1 MGCCFSRGATTG
13 AKHFGENVEVVN
25 DSALS
30 LLLWVNGGGTICKC
44 PPGTTTMV
52 SRPAHLMRGPQMW
65 TATLDLPQIGL
76 QGLQVCSW
84 SQSSLQLKIG
94 LGVHNSVTSHL
105 SSGHGYALNIA
116 TLLLLVQ
123 KQRRVKMRHR
133 EQLARKRRILLVARV
148 RAAKTLQR
156 ATRSWLVT
164 VVYECPVC
172 LDDLPLMDTKNM
184 CKSAQGGHRLCA
196 PCATRYVDMAIG
208 EGKLYVRCSGIACAE
223 LVSKESLT
231 KLASQGALDT
241 YEANLVGVHTQ
252 RLADESDPAFLTF
265 ASEHTRRCPACQ
277 VLIWRSEGCDQMR
290 CRCGHGFNWS
300 SPEARVHLGA

>member
-1 MGCCFSRGATTG
+1 MGCCFSRSATTG

-25 DSALS
+25 DSDFS
-30 LLLWVNGGGTICKC
+30 LLLWVNGGGPICKC
-44 PPGTTTMV
+44 PPGTTTTV

-65 TATLDLPQIGL
+65 TATLDQLAGL

-84 SQSSLQLKIG
+84 SHSSLQLKVG
-94 LGVHNSVTSHL
+94 FGVHDSVTSHL
-105 SSGHGYALNIA
+105 SSGHGYTLNIA

-133 EQLARKRRILLVARV
+133 EQLARQRIIWEGARV

-223 LVSKESLT
+223 LVSKESLM

-277 VLIWRSEGCDQMR
+277 VLIWRSEGCNLMR
-290 CRCGHGFNWS
+290 CRCGHVFNWS
-300 SPEARVHLGA
+300 SPEACVHLDA